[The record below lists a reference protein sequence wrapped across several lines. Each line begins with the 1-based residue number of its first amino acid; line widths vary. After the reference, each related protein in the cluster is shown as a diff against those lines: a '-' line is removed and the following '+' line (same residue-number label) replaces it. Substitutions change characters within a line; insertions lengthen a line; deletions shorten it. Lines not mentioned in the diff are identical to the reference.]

1 MRTLWERNRVSS
13 ASSKSSSTLKN
24 VLAGLDIVPLTP
36 EWVAEY
42 KQMKLGE
49 MTGQL
54 RPKEAEEVQE
64 REVGGWEDNEFR
76 RLNKKTERHELS
88 SDRALIRFWHLPCG
102 VRFYTYLRWVRM
114 PLKTVGDIPE
124 FVMAKVGE
132 ITASLPEATF
142 VVEQLRSERD
152 VYDPFLIVSYG
163 EESYYVEV
171 WNEPVFERDHT

>member
-1 MRTLWERNRVSS
+1 MLTLWERNRVWS
-13 ASSKSSSTLKN
+13 ASSKSCSTLKN

-36 EWVAEY
+36 DWVAEY
-42 KQMKLGE
+42 KQMKLEE

-54 RPKEAEEVQE
+54 RPKDAKEVQE
-64 REVGGWEDNEFR
+64 REFGGWEDHEFR

-88 SDRALIRFWHLPCG
+88 SDAPWIRFWHLPCG

-114 PLKTVGDIPE
+114 PLKKVGDIPE
-124 FVMAKVGE
+124 FVTAKVGE

-142 VVEQLRSERD
+142 AVEQLRSERD